1 MAQVG
6 CMKMDRFVFISK
18 ELNFVPIKSIA
29 VSYFCS
35 PANNVKFDLFDIYIY
50 NKKKEN
56 IKLKL
61 SNVAANPS
69 CGRRKWSPLSS
80 NISGRGER
88 KREREKKGKRR

>member
-1 MAQVG
+1 MAHVG

-50 NKKKEN
+50 
-56 IKLKL
+56 IY
-61 SNVAANPS
+61 
-69 CGRRKWSPLSS
+69 
-80 NISGRGER
+80 IYIYI
-88 KREREKKGKRR
+88 